1 MELHRY
7 AWISLAIAIFMIIAK
22 TAAYR
27 LTGSVS
33 LLSDAMES
41 IVNALGATAAIW
53 ALSLSARPP
62 DDDHAHGHDKAEY
75 FSSGFEGGL
84 IVVAAIGI
92 IYNAIDHIIHPQ
104 PVTGV
109 ASGIAIN
116 TVTTVINYV
125 LAKWLMLAA
134 KKHDS
139 IALEA
144 DSHHLMSDVVSSIV
158 VSVGVII
165 AGMTPLWWVDPIMA
179 LLVGLN
185 IIRNGWDLVTRSM
198 NGLLDA
204 SFSKEDTQIVHDIIA
219 QFATPE
225 VTFHAVRTRISGSRK
240 FVSMHVLVPGNW
252 SVHQGHEILEQI
264 ELAFHATINNISVI
278 THLEPNDDPRS
289 FEDQYLHRQPNGNGT
304 NGASL
309 AT

>member
-1 MELHRY
+1 MELRRY
-7 AWISLAIAIFMIIAK
+7 AWISLAVAIFMIIAK

-33 LLSDAMES
+33 LLSDAIES

-62 DDDHAHGHDKAEY
+62 DDVHAHGHDKAEY
-75 FSSGFEGGL
+75 FSSGFEGAL

-92 IYNAIDHIIHPQ
+92 IYNAIDHLINPQ
-104 PVTGV
+104 PITAA

-116 TVTTVINYV
+116 LVTTVINYV
-125 LAKWLMLAA
+125 LAKWLMVAA

-165 AGMTPLWWVDPIMA
+165 ASITSLWWVDPVLA
-179 LLVGLN
+179 LFVGLN
-185 IIRNGWDLVTRSM
+185 IIRNGWDLVSRSM
-198 NGLLDA
+198 HGLLDA
-204 SFSKEDTQIVHDIIA
+204 SFETEESQKLDGVLA
-219 QFATPE
+219 QFISPE

-240 FVSMHVLVPGNW
+240 FVSMHVLVPGTW
-252 SVHQGHEILEQI
+252 TVHQGHEVLERI
-264 ELAFHATINNISVI
+264 EIAIHAAINNCSVI

-289 FEDQYLHRQPNGNGT
+289 FEDQHLHRR
-304 NGASL
+304 
-309 AT
+309 

>member
-1 MELHRY
+1 MGLRKY
-7 AWISLAIAIFMIIAK
+7 AWISLAVAIFMIIAK

-33 LLSDAMES
+33 LLSDAIES

-62 DDDHAHGHDKAEY
+62 DDIHAHGHDKAEY
-75 FSSGFEGGL
+75 FSSGFEGAL
-84 IVVAAIGI
+84 IMMAAIGI
-92 IYNAIDHIIHPQ
+92 IYNAVDHLFTPQ
-104 PVTGV
+104 PITAA

-116 TVTTVINYV
+116 LVTTVVNYV
-125 LAKWLMLAA
+125 LARWLMVAA
-134 KKHDS
+134 KQHDS

-144 DSHHLMSDVVSSIV
+144 DAHHLMSDVISSIV
-158 VSVGVII
+158 VSVGVVV
-165 AGMTPLWWVDPIMA
+165 ASMTPLWWIDPVLA

-185 IIRNGWDLVTRSM
+185 IIRNGWDLVARSM

-204 SFSKEDTQIVHDIIA
+204 SFSPEDTAKVTAILA
-219 QFATPE
+219 QFTTQD

-240 FVSMHVLVPGNW
+240 FVSMHVLVPGTW
-252 SVHQGHEILEQI
+252 SVHEGHEVLEAI
-264 ELAFHATINNISVI
+264 ELAMYAAISNISVI

-289 FEDQYLHRQPNGNGT
+289 FEDQQLHRAPNS
-304 NGASL
+304 ASL
-309 AT
+309 